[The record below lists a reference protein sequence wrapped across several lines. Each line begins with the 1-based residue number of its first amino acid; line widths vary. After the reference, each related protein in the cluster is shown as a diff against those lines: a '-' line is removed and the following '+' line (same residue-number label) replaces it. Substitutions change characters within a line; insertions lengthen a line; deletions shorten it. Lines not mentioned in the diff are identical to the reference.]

1 MGSALLRKTNRGD
14 LLADAKV
21 ASASAQADI
30 ELWRARLLEE
40 GAVLILFPED
50 TRSCCSTH
58 AAWPPERH
66 PPRPGRLHLIIG
78 PTLRFAR

>member
-1 MGSALLRKTNRGD
+1 MTTCRPTAYATNALPVRRKDTTE
-14 LLADAKV
+14 
-21 ASASAQADI
+21 ADI

-50 TRSCCSTH
+50 TRSCYSTH